1 MKIEKQTYSR
11 INSRIT
17 GTGPS
22 LVLLPGLGLNLHIF
36 DDLVA
41 ILEKQYQCVCLDFS
55 GNVPISESNTCSI
68 RSVALEIHTWL
79 QQNKIVPESV
89 IGHSLGGFI
98 AMELALAVPDI
109 VPTLVLISSTAR
121 GDDSLLELF
130 IPPKPLPARK
140 MLTRNME
147 LSVYKPFRRTPAF
160 KQAVANQAKYPGN
173 GKCFMPLLRAATT
186 FNIGNALRDI
196 ECPTLILC
204 GRQDAVVSPALANSL
219 LGGIPRN
226 MMICLEKVGHLP
238 QLEAPEQTA
247 VGIQSFLRRSRKKLT
262 TMPIIPA
269 TWQS

>member
-1 MKIEKQTYSR
+1 MNTGKQTYSR

-55 GNVPISESNTCSI
+55 GDVPTSESRTCSI

-79 QQNKIVPESV
+79 QQNDIIPECV
-89 IGHSLGGFI
+89 IGHSLGGSI
-98 AMELALAVPDI
+98 AMELALAAPET
-109 VPTLVLISSTAR
+109 VPTLVLISSTSR

-130 IPPKPLPARK
+130 IPPKTLPARK

-186 FNIGNALRDI
+186 FNIRDALRDI

-204 GRQDAVVSPALANSL
+204 GRQDAIVSPTQANSL
-219 LGGIPRN
+219 LGAIPGN
-226 MMICLEKVGHLP
+226 IMICLEKVGHLP

-247 VGIQSFLRRSRKKLT
+247 VGIQSFIRRSRQKLT